1 MRKIEKTNI
10 PPNLFSLS
18 PFFHFKTPHEVQIN
32 STANK
37 QETEK
42 YHFFF
47 NWTEHNPP
55 SPV

>member
-55 SPV
+55 SSV